1 VPRLWRERGQR
12 PHAAAARKRRRAH
25 GRGPA
30 RPVAR
35 AVRGQRTAADS
46 GGRDAPS
53 LARLPL
59 AAVAAREAAAYALAH
74 PYKHAIIDGLFPDA
88 LCRAAMREIRGF
100 DRWKTWVTPQGRKGG
115 LGGSTDMRVLG
126 PNVEAL
132 VDYMQSQPW
141 IFWSSSRVSGT

>member
-1 VPRLWRERGQR
+1 
-12 PHAAAARKRRRAH
+12 
-25 GRGPA
+25 
-30 RPVAR
+30 
-35 AVRGQRTAADS
+35 
-46 GGRDAPS
+46 
-53 LARLPL
+53 
-59 AAVAAREAAAYALAH
+59 
-74 PYKHAIIDGLFPDA
+74 
-88 LCRAAMREIRGF
+88 MREIRGF